1 MTKMTKKWIIGLCAF
16 TLALGGGSFIAFA
29 EDATVPEGP
38 AIKERFEK
46 RRAKIEELKKLK
58 QENPAE
64 FERLMKERKEKI
76 RAKLADLKEKDPEKY
91 RRFKE
96 KMKHRREH
104 YRDRREDKWDRREDR
119 RDQGLHR
126 GEYKGVRDHGRGLGR
141 GKGQG
146 AVKRNGGADGRHNG

>member
-1 MTKMTKKWIIGLCAF
+1 MKTMTKQWIIGFCVL
-16 TLALGGGSFIAFA
+16 TLGLGGSSFTALA
-29 EDATVPEGP
+29 EDATVQGEP
-38 AIKERFEK
+38 AAKERFEK

-76 RAKLADLKEKDPEKY
+76 RAKLADLKEKNPEKY
-91 RRFKE
+91 RRLKE

-104 YRDRREDKWDRREDR
+104 YRDR

-126 GEYKGVRDHGRGLGR
+126 GEYKGVRDHGRGRGR

-146 AVKRNGGADGRHNG
+146 AVHRNGGADGRNNG